1 MLYRFIYN
9 KSSLS
14 WVISLFMFLTSTAMA
29 GGTITSSNN
38 SQYKLH
44 LAGQSNPWALPEK
57 PDRHSDSQQMPQYYQ
72 QDHQERRQQ
81 EQQNKVW
88 RNSTERFVTPKF
100 LESLKQQQK
109 QYQVMPENQRYQQH
123 QPRRYMQ
130 MQPESGLHRKGDSQ
144 GAYGYPLY
152 GTGGTGSANP
162 LYDAPAVSPWGEGP
176 DVLYRG
182 QSLPL
187 VPSEAIGGFS
197 PMHVPEFGMNNFKNT
212 DANEPAEV
220 YEHKV
225 FNPFTFLPDSGLR

>member
-9 KSSLS
+9 KFSLS

-29 GGTITSSNN
+29 GSTITSSNN
-38 SQYKLH
+38 SQYKLR
-44 LAGQSNPWALPEK
+44 LAGQFNPWALPEK
-57 PDRHSDSQQMPQYYQ
+57 PERHSGSQQ
-72 QDHQERRQQ
+72 RRQH

-88 RNSTERFVTPKF
+88 RNSTERFVTPEF

-109 QYQVMPENQRYQQH
+109 QHQVMPENQRYQQR

-130 MQPESGLHRKGDSQ
+130 MQPESGLPEQRT
-144 GAYGYPLY
+144 YGYPLY

-197 PMHVPEFGMNNFKNT
+197 PMHVPSFGINDFKNT

-225 FNPFTFLPDSGLR
+225 FNPFTFLPDSGLH